1 LTPDGGGQVAIG
13 VQHDERPPRVVHGG
27 VPDLGAGAVGVDD
40 GVLEV
45 LLARP
50 AIARVGVVLLVAI
63 PVRTILRYGWDNLAS
78 EQKVRMQAEII
89 HIAVMQEFEAE
100 VLGARAVE

>member
-1 LTPDGGGQVAIG
+1 
-13 VQHDERPPRVVHGG
+13 

-45 LLARP
+45 LLERP

-63 PVRTILRYGWDNLAS
+63 TMRTILRYGWDNLAS
-78 EQKVRMQAEII
+78 EQTVRMQAEVL
-89 HIAVMQEFEAE
+89 HIAFMQEFEAE
-100 VLGARAVE
+100 VRGARAVE